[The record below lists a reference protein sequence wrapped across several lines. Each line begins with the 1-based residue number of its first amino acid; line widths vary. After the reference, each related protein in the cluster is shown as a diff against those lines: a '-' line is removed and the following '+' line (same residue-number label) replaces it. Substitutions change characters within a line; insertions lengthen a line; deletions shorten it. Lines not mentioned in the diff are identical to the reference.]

1 MRDAVEFEVDPWALV
16 PVPYELN
23 GSNKAL
29 EEFCAM
35 DSARFVEEFGPAG
48 LAAASVSPE
57 NALGGVM
64 VEFFRL
70 EALKTD
76 ELLRHFWSIKLSAGS
91 GDAGGGSSGDGNTQK
106 MLRLQKH
113 LAVQREALDAHIRNA
128 ASQGANQIYISKIC
142 ESLVDQIDA
151 AIVRV

>member
-1 MRDAVEFEVDPWALV
+1 
-16 PVPYELN
+16 
-23 GSNKAL
+23 
-29 EEFCAM
+29 
-35 DSARFVEEFGPAG
+35 
-48 LAAASVSPE
+48 
-57 NALGGVM
+57 M